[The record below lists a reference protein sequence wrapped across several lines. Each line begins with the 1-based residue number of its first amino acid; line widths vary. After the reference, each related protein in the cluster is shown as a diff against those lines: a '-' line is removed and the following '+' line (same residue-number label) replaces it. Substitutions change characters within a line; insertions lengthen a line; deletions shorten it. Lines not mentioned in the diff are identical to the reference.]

1 MKDKMVC
8 FRADPITLEE
18 ARKII
23 VGEGK
28 TLSGVL
34 NSYLSEIARH
44 GSIALS
50 SIPDRPN
57 CAESTYPIGYFSF
70 LKGLNNGEFAGFD
83 LLAPD
88 EAPEDVN
95 L

>member
-8 FRADPITLEE
+8 FRADPLTLEE
-18 ARKII
+18 AKKIV

-34 NSYLSEIARH
+34 NSYLSEIVRH
-44 GSIALS
+44 GSATFS
-50 SIPDRPN
+50 PTVHGNMSVED
-57 CAESTYPIGYFSF
+57 TYPCGYFSF
-70 LKGLNNGEFAGFD
+70 LKGLEKGEFADFD
-83 LLAPD
+83 LLALD